1 MDFSEL
7 EPREVLHE
15 EAIPEY
21 ERGMDFFYLG
31 QLVPL
36 NANIY
41 IIEQVLEFPFE
52 LFVSPED
59 TIFFRLLVDN
69 FYNTGLLT
77 ITRLAT
83 DSGKDLYTLL
93 QFKNWVAQQVKD
105 EFKEDFQKHLKQAK
119 FDKKTQEMLE
129 KARGLRNTS
138 VAHIKRDLVLGNIE
152 QDRLNFVELKALR
165 DALNVLLKALSFNKE
180 RLMLPIQYHLGVVHP
195 AGADSRSDIQRI
207 LDNIA
212 RDSNMLNLPE
222 KNPHHWAAFR
232 KNLSEENLRTINKYR
247 AKFGLPEVG

>member
-7 EPREVLHE
+7 EPREVMNE
-15 EAIPEY
+15 EAISEY
-21 ERGMDFFYLG
+21 ERGMDFLYLG

-36 NANIY
+36 NASIY
-41 IIEQVLEFPFE
+41 IIEQVLEFPFG

-59 TIFFRLLVDN
+59 TTFLRLLVDN
-69 FYNTGLLT
+69 FYNAGLLT

-93 QFKNWVAQQVKD
+93 QFKNWVAQQIND
-105 EFKEDFQKHLKQAK
+105 EFKEDFQKHLKRAK

-138 VAHIKRDLVLGNIE
+138 VAHIKRDLVLGNVE
-152 QDRLNFVELKALR
+152 QDRLNLVELKALR
-165 DALNVLLKALSFNKE
+165 DALNFLLEALSFNKG
-180 RLMLPIQYHLGVVHP
+180 RLMLPVQYHPDVVHP
-195 AGADSRSDIQRI
+195 AGADSHSDIQQI
-207 LDNIA
+207 LDHVA
-212 RDSNMLNLPE
+212 RDSNILNLPE

-232 KNLSEENLRTINKYR
+232 KNLSEENLRTINRYR